1 MASSIAQQGGSFNG
15 SNFVQSADGNED
27 DDFDMGGGDGVRFA
41 EALDRGEG
49 RVSLKRC
56 AYIDFT
62 PGHDESDLFCFFAI
76 VGGVMDNRNAG
87 LITVTTT
94 QRRVEDHQ
102 HACQTLQNEILIEDF
117 KVSIR

>member
-1 MASSIAQQGGSFNG
+1 MASSIAQQGGSFSG
-15 SNFVQSADGNED
+15 SNFVQPAAVNEY
-27 DDFDMGGGDGVRFA
+27 DDFDMEDGARGHTP